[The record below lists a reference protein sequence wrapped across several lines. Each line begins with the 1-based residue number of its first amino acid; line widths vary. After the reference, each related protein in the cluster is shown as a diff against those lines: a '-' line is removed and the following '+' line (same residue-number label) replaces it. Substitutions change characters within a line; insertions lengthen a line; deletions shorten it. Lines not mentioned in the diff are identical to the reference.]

1 MLGWEGLG
9 TRLVQRGVQSCLE
22 AHHID
27 TAQQCNVIALVFLD
41 VGHDVLTMCKTENR
55 LLLSMFSVSAFSL
68 LLIRSWYNWWNCK
81 PGNGRYSSWEITRSM
96 EDFNHHFQSSAR
108 LLIPGKNGMHVTCML
123 HACYMHPAQYFRHW
137 NHSCC
142 MHSTC
147 MLTCMFIG
155 ALAMKVS
162 GKLHAWYMKHA

>member
-108 LLIPGKNGMHVTCML
+108 PLIVTSCTELHCHCFLL
-123 HACYMHPAQYFRHW
+123 ACTKQDWPFFW
-137 NHSCC
+137 P
-142 MHSTC
+142 
-147 MLTCMFIG
+147 LPW
-155 ALAMKVS
+155 LAPSQHEWISSLLQDV
-162 GKLHAWYMKHA
+162 L

>member
-81 PGNGRYSSWEITRSM
+81 PGNGRYSSWEITWSM
-96 EDFNHHFQSSAR
+96 EDFNYHFQSSAR
-108 LLIPGKNGMHVTCML
+108 PLIVTSCTELHCHCFLRRWKNKTGLSFSPCHDL
-123 HACYMHPAQYFRHW
+123 HL
-137 NHSCC
+137 
-142 MHSTC
+142 HSTSGSFPC
-147 MLTCMFIG
+147 CKTCCSNICNT
-155 ALAMKVS
+155 
-162 GKLHAWYMKHA
+162 